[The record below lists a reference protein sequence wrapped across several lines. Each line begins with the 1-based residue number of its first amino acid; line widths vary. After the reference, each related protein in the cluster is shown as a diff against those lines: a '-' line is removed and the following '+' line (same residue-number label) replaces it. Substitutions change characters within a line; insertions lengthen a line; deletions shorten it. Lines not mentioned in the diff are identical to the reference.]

1 MNGKS
6 NYRLHST
13 RITKENV
20 QWIQK
25 GIFFAINLFVANTA
39 AAPYS
44 RELHYLLTKKRMVT
58 SNGSNIQLLTML
70 SAKPGKEIY
79 IYIYKGMF
87 GCWGFGTN
95 SSTFSSNLN

>member
-70 SAKPGKEIY
+70 SAKPGKQKM
-79 IYIYKGMF
+79 YIYKRHVWMSGI
-87 GCWGFGTN
+87 WN
-95 SSTFSSNLN
+95 RLVKI

>member
-44 RELHYLLTKKRMVT
+44 RELHYLLTKKKEWLHRMAPIY
-58 SNGSNIQLLTML
+58 SFSPCYQQNRAN
-70 SAKPGKEIY
+70 KKCIY
-79 IYIYKGMF
+79 IKGMF
-87 GCWGFGTN
+87 GCRGFGTD
-95 SSTFSSNLN
+95 